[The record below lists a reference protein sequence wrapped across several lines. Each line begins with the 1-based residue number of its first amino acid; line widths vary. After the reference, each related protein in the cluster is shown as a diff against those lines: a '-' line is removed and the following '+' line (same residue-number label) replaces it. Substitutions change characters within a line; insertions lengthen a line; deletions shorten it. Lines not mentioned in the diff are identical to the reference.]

1 MDWTLEVVVLPVSD
15 LDRAVAFYRD
25 QVGFTLDHRTT
36 TEHMDVAQLTPR
48 GSGASIVIGTLPSQN
63 EMAPG
68 SMRGLQ
74 LCVAD
79 SAAAHAELAGRGVP
93 VSDVQVLDPRDGGTF
108 FGFADPDGNTWA
120 IQELRARGGRPLIPR
135 EDADAARSWAE
146 HAS

>member
-36 TEHMDVAQLTPR
+36 NEHMDVAQLTPR
-48 GSGASIVIGTLPSQN
+48 GSGASIVVGTLPAQN

-79 SAAAHAELAGRGVP
+79 AGAAHAELAGRGVP
-93 VSDVQVLDPRDGGTF
+93 VSDPQVLDPRDGGTF

-120 IQELRARGGRPLIPR
+120 IQELRVRGERPLIPR
-135 EDADAARSWAE
+135 VDADAARAWAQ